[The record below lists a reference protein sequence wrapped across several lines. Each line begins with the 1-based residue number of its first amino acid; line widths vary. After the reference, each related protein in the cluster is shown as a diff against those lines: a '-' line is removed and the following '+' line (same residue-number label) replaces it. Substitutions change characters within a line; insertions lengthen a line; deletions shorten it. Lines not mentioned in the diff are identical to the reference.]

1 LIVKDSSFTF
11 MEITST
17 KNPKILSL
25 IKLRAK
31 ASYRR
36 EQKVSIFEGRK
47 EWEMMLDSK
56 FSPQQIFICPDYWKQ
71 SMPEV
76 PKACE
81 KFLVSPAVYDKIAM
95 RGGTEGIVGT
105 FLVPEFNLSDLIL
118 KESPLLLIL
127 EKVEKP
133 GNLGALLRTADATAV
148 DAVIVLDPG
157 TDLYNPNTIRAS
169 LGCIFSLPLIAADP
183 KETLAYLRKQGIKIV
198 AATPHSNRF
207 IYTMNLA
214 GRVAIAVGTEH
225 EGLSESL
232 MQQADDTC
240 KIPMYGKIDSLNVSV
255 SAGVILYEAIRQ
267 RAFRES

>member
-1 LIVKDSSFTF
+1 

-17 KNPKILSL
+17 KNSKILSL

-31 ASYRR
+31 ASFRR
-36 EQKVSIFEGRK
+36 EQKLSIFEGRK
-47 EWEMMLDSK
+47 EWEMMQNSK
-56 FSPQQIFICPDYWKQ
+56 FSPLQIFICPDYWKQ
-71 SMPEV
+71 PMPEV
-76 PKACE
+76 SKECE
-81 KFLVSPAVYDKIAM
+81 KFVVSPAVYDKIAM

-105 FLVPEFNLSDLIL
+105 FAIPEFTLEDLRP
-118 KESPLLLIL
+118 KESALLLIL

-183 KETLAYLRKQGIKIV
+183 KDALAYLRKQAIKIV
-198 AATPHSNRF
+198 AATPHSHRYVYS
-207 IYTMNLA
+207 INLE

-225 EGLSESL
+225 EGLSES
-232 MQQADDTC
+232 MMRQADDTC

-255 SAGVILYEAIRQ
+255 SAGIILYEAIRQ